1 MSDIRVSYEELK
13 LFLKNIAKTSD
24 MKLVQNE
31 KTSAQVKLFCLSIAH
46 HEGKGHMPLE

>member
-1 MSDIRVSYEELK
+1 MSDMRVPYEELK
-13 LFLKNIAKTSD
+13 LSFEKYCKTSST
-24 MKLVQNE
+24 KLVRNE